1 MTLGEGGGDGTK
13 MANLTVGPSLSH
25 RLRSSSQEKVGQP
38 FKSNKHTDTC
48 TQTHIHTHPR
58 PGPAAVSRV
67 KDISS
72 SFGVE
77 EFFWIF
83 NFWRKKN
90 DVVPLSFSL
99 EVCIFAGRSQMLIV
113 KLFPGMMSSLSIDT
127 HWPIAE
133 QMHNPLK
140 LCSTTLLIRWCQ
152 VLSQLN
158 YFV

>member
-1 MTLGEGGGDGTK
+1 MQFIFWGGQKVSSRALIKSTRRHAHEFPSTIDTYCLVATRREGKKVDR
-13 MANLTVGPSLSH
+13 SH
-25 RLRSSSQEKVGQP
+25 RNLHTGTHTRRRKK
-38 FKSNKHTDTC
+38 KS
-48 TQTHIHTHPR
+48 
-58 PGPAAVSRV
+58 VSCV
-67 KDISS
+67 C
-72 SFGVE
+72 
-77 EFFWIF
+77 
-83 NFWRKKN
+83 WRKKN

-99 EVCIFAGRSQMLIV
+99 EVCIFAERSQMLIV